1 MISGTRPS
9 VQTRSRSMSARD
21 LPPMSDQ
28 DCFASA
34 RAVIAG
40 GVNSPVRAFH
50 GVGGTPV
57 FISEGRGAELIAA
70 DGRRFIDYICS
81 WGALIA
87 GHAHPAVVAAVSQ
100 AAAKGLS
107 FGAPTPGETEL
118 AKLLVSRVPHVER
131 VRLMSSGTEA
141 TMSAIRLARAVTGR
155 DLIVKFAGAYHGH
168 SDGLLV
174 QAGSGALTLG
184 HPSSP
189 GVPAAVVGLTRVL
202 PFNDARSLAA
212 LFKREGSAVAAVL
225 VEIVA
230 GNMGL
235 VLPEPDFLDA
245 LRRLTRESGA
255 LLIADEV
262 MTGFR
267 VGPQG
272 AQGRYGVQA
281 DLVTLGKII
290 GGGLPIG
297 ALGGPAS
304 CLDRLAPD
312 GPVYQAGTLS
322 GNPLSVAGGIATLNL
337 IADPGVY
344 RRLERLTD
352 RLADGLMERA
362 RQAEIEITVP
372 HLPGMWSIFFSP
384 EPVRD
389 LATAQKTR
397 PKDFARFFHSLKDQ
411 GILLPPS
418 PFESAFL
425 SLAHEDH
432 HIDATLKAAET
443 AFRALAD

>member
-1 MISGTRPS
+1 
-9 VQTRSRSMSARD
+9 MSAND
-21 LPPMSDQ
+21 PSPATDQ
-28 DCFASA
+28 EHFSSA
-34 RAVIAG
+34 RSVIAG

-50 GVGGTPV
+50 GVGGAPV
-57 FISEGRGAELIAA
+57 FITGGQGAELIAA

-87 GHAHPAVVAAVSQ
+87 GHAHPAVVAAVSR
-100 AAAKGLS
+100 AATNGLS

-118 AKLLVSRVPHVER
+118 ARVLVTRVPHVER
-131 VRLMSSGTEA
+131 VRLTSSGTEA

-155 DLIVKFAGAYHGH
+155 DLIVKFEGAYHGH

-189 GVPAAVVGLTRVL
+189 GVPAAVAQLTRVL
-202 PFNDARSLAA
+202 PFNDAGALEA
-212 LFKREGSAVAAVL
+212 LFAREGSDVAAVL

-235 VLPEPDFLDA
+235 ILPEPAFLDA
-245 LRRLTRESGA
+245 LTHHTRASGA

-272 AQGRYGVQA
+272 AQGRYAVHA

-297 ALGGPAS
+297 ALGGAAS
-304 CLDRLAPD
+304 YLDHLAPD

-322 GNPLSVAGGIATLNL
+322 GNPLSVASGLATLQL
-337 IADPGVY
+337 VADPGVY
-344 RRLERLTD
+344 RRLETLTD
-352 RLADGLMERA
+352 RLAEGLLARA
-362 RQAEIEITVP
+362 RQAGIGITVP
-372 HLPGMWSIFFSP
+372 HVPGMWSLFFSP
-384 EPVRD
+384 EPVHD
-389 LATAQKTR
+389 LAAAQRTR
-397 PKDFARFFHSLKDQ
+397 RRDFARFFHSLKDQ

-418 PFESAFL
+418 PFESAFI

-432 HIDATLKAAET
+432 HIDATLEAAEI